1 MKNLRISR
9 STLTAVITLT
19 TLLLLVGVFGTL
31 NPKQLEQV
39 KFPDWRTPP
48 ELDPKGPW
56 PYAPP
61 DDIQDFVNRLDAIA
75 IATVS
80 AISEP
85 IEEVPYQT
93 SATSTRLN
101 FPAPSITV
109 TYYTLDLEQ
118 IMLNDGNLSAN
129 PRLRQSG
136 IHYAGSPQ
144 IGKRY
149 LFGIRANPDG
159 KSYGAPREWN
169 IIPLDRNTIHNI
181 DGTSPNYPSVTNE
194 ASLKESIKSALSK
207 RVRLQPEQWPKAQTN
222 ENAPARSIHGDPTT
236 SMGLPVSAIYLPPQN
251 IQDLV
256 NRVDAVI
263 TGTISAIGNTAS
275 DGPYNDSQGV
285 NQLTQAGYPAPV
297 ITVTYYTITVD
308 EILLDDGNIASNPIL
323 RLGGSPS
330 ESLPQ
335 VGESFLFALDVNP
348 DRKSY
353 GIIENWNLIP
363 LDGGSIQNFDGVE
376 PGYTGVT
383 DEKSLKSAIQKA
395 VTTRSPSQPPDW
407 PKRPFLVNENAP
419 AETPQ
424 PPGGGPDDENAPAG
438 NANN

>member
-1 MKNLRISR
+1 MFGNAKHLIKFLVL
-9 STLTAVITLT
+9 LTIALAVIS
-19 TLLLLVGVFGTL
+19 GFAC
-31 NPKQLEQV
+31 Q
-39 KFPDWRTPP
+39 
-48 ELDPKGPW
+48 
-56 PYAPP
+56 
-61 DDIQDFVNRLDAIA
+61 
-75 IATVS
+75 
-80 AISEP
+80 
-85 IEEVPYQT
+85 
-93 SATSTRLN
+93 
-101 FPAPSITV
+101 
-109 TYYTLDLEQ
+109 
-118 IMLNDGNLSAN
+118 AN
-129 PRLRQSG
+129 PESNTPTNFDDQTQYKDQNVTS
-136 IHYAGSPQ
+136 S
-144 IGKRY
+144 
-149 LFGIRANPDG
+149 
-159 KSYGAPREWN
+159 E
-169 IIPLDRNTIHNI
+169 IPSTPINTPVPP
-181 DGTSPNYPSVTNE
+181 TV
-194 ASLKESIKSALSK
+194 
-207 RVRLQPEQWPKAQTN
+207 
-222 ENAPARSIHGDPTT
+222 RSIHGDPST

-275 DGPYNDSQGV
+275 EGPYNDSQGV

-348 DRKSY
+348 DLKSY

-383 DEKSLKSAIQKA
+383 DEKSLTSAIQKA

-407 PKRPFLVNENAP
+407 PKRPFLVDENAP

-424 PPGGGPDDENAPAG
+424 PPGDGPDDTGPAG

>member
-1 MKNLRISR
+1 MKSLRISR
-9 STLTAVITLT
+9 STLAAGITLT
-19 TLLLLVGVFGTL
+19 TLLFLVGIFGII
-31 NPKQLEQV
+31 NPKQPEQV
-39 KFPDWRTPP
+39 KFPDWGTPP
-48 ELDPKGPW
+48 EVDPNGPW

-80 AISEP
+80 EISEP
-85 IEEVPYQT
+85 VEEVPYQT
-93 SATSTRLN
+93 SATSTPPK

-118 IMLNDGNLSAN
+118 ILLNDGNLSAN

-149 LFGIRANPDG
+149 LFGMRANPDG

-169 IIPLDRNTIHNI
+169 IIPLDRNTIYNI
-181 DGTSPNYPSVTNE
+181 DGTSPNYPNVTNE
-194 ASLKESIKSALSK
+194 TSLKESIKSALPN

-222 ENAPARSIHGDPTT
+222 ENAPAARSIHGNPTT
-236 SMGLPVSAIYLPPQN
+236 SMGSPISAIYLPLQSIP
-251 IQDLV
+251 DLV

-263 TGTISAIGNTAS
+263 TGTISAIGNTARE
-275 DGPYNDSQGV
+275 GPYNDSQGV

-323 RLGGSPS
+323 RLGGPHSR
-330 ESLPQ
+330 SLPQ
-335 VGESFLFALDVNP
+335 VGETFLFALDVNP

-363 LDGGSIQNFDGVE
+363 LDGGPIQNFDGTE
-376 PGYTGVT
+376 PGYPGVT
-383 DEKSLKSAIQKA
+383 NEQSLISAIQNA
-395 VTTRSPSQPPDW
+395 VTTRSPSQPPEW
-407 PKRPFLVNENAP
+407 PKRSFIP
-419 AETPQ
+419 
-424 PPGGGPDDENAPAG
+424 DENA
-438 NANN
+438 NN